1 MADLRVGLVGAGGV
15 GQRHAQTL
23 ARLPEVRLVAVTD
36 VDAPRAEEL
45 AREHDAQPC
54 PDVEALL
61 ATSGLDGVWVCLPPF
76 AHGAT
81 ERLVLEAG
89 LPFFVE
95 KPLAVDLATAQDVA
109 AMVSRSGVVTGTGYH
124 WRYMPGV
131 ERAVEVLDGSPGR
144 LAPPAR
150 AGKGAPRRPGAR
162 RGPPPG

>member
-45 AREHDAQPC
+45 ARGPDAP
-54 PDVEALL
+54 PPPPAEAPLPPSRL
-61 ATSGLDGVWVCLPPF
+61 APAGRAAVWVCLPPF

-81 ERLVLEAG
+81 ERRVLEAG

-95 KPLAVDLATAQDVA
+95 KPLAVDLATAQDV
-109 AMVSRSGVVTGTGYH
+109 
-124 WRYMPGV
+124 
-131 ERAVEVLDGSPGR
+131 
-144 LAPPAR
+144 
-150 AGKGAPRRPGAR
+150 
-162 RGPPPG
+162 